1 MRREAKEN
9 GLKRMFDKAS
19 KIVHEVKIKEIPA
32 HVTVNPSLPNLKNL
46 AAQVNAK
53 RKKLREESPACLSG
67 EWQADI
73 TSATLSEC
81 TSSRQ
86 RRPVSPVFF
95 YPEYSPEGKSV
106 LSIDIEKDF

>member
-53 RKKLREESPACLSG
+53 RKKLREEGPACLSG

-73 TSATLSEC
+73 TSATLK
-81 TSSRQ
+81 T
-86 RRPVSPVFF
+86 
-95 YPEYSPEGKSV
+95 K
-106 LSIDIEKDF
+106 